1 MLGHLFGFFR
11 LVGIL
16 KKVYNLCMSCVLI
29 SKIIKISNV
38 LSYDLL
44 HNITVL
50 SSNKK
55 VRNVLFRATALP
67 SVIKI

>member
-1 MLGHLFGFFR
+1 M
-11 LVGIL
+11 
-16 KKVYNLCMSCVLI
+16 YVLI
-29 SKIIKISNV
+29 FLKNDKDLKCTL
-38 LSYDLL
+38 LSRDLL

-50 SSNKK
+50 PSNKK